1 MGMARKVDGV
11 WLVRDEF
18 VVSRYDFEGTAD
30 EVKACI
36 DLAVD
41 KARAMGMVD
50 EGRFDLTTQR
60 GYYSDDYEIV
70 MTYYFERTE
79 TDKEK
84 ASREKIEAKMKAD
97 AAAKRKKAA
106 EKRKLKKDAEFA
118 EYERLKEKFE
128 GVEE

>member
-1 MGMARKVDGV
+1 MMKMARKVDGV

-18 VVSRYDFEGTAD
+18 GVSRYGFEGTAD

-36 DLAVD
+36 DAAVD
-41 KARAMGMVD
+41 KARAMGMVGD
-50 EGRFDLTTQR
+50 GRFDLSTER
-60 GYYSDDYEIV
+60 GYYTDDYEIV

-84 ASREKIEAKMKAD
+84 AAREKIEAKAKAD

-106 EKRKLKKDAEFA
+106 EKRKLKEDAEFG
-118 EYERLKEKFE
+118 EYERLKAKFA
-128 GVEE
+128 GM

>member
-18 VVSRYDFEGTAD
+18 VVNRYDFDGTAD

-41 KARAMGMVD
+41 KARAMGMVG
-50 EGRFDLTTQR
+50 EGRFDLTTER
-60 GYYSDDYEIV
+60 DYWDSFEIV
-70 MTYYFERTE
+70 MTYYFDRLENE
-79 TDKEK
+79 KEK
-84 ASREKIEAKMKAD
+84 ANREKIEAKAKAD

-118 EYERLKEKFE
+118 EYERLKAKFE
-128 GVEE
+128 GM

>member
-18 VVSRYDFEGTAD
+18 VVSRYDFDGTAD

-41 KARAMGMVD
+41 KARAMGMVG
-50 EGRFDLTTQR
+50 EGRFDLTTER
-60 GYYSDDYEIV
+60 DYYDSYEIV

-118 EYERLKEKFE
+118 EYERLKAKFE
-128 GVEE
+128 GMEE

>member
-1 MGMARKVDGV
+1 MGMARKIDGV

-41 KARAMGMVD
+41 KARNMGMVG
-50 EGRFDLTTQR
+50 EGRFDLTTER
-60 GYYSDDYEIV
+60 DYYGSYEIV
-70 MTYYFERTE
+70 ITYYFERLE

-84 ASREKIEAKMKAD
+84 DKREKLEAKIKAD

-106 EKRKLKKDAEFA
+106 AMRKLIKDAEFA
-118 EYERLKEKFE
+118 EYERLKAKFE
-128 GVEE
+128 GM

>member
-11 WLVRDEF
+11 FLVSDEF
-18 VVSRYDFEGTAD
+18 VVNSYDFEGTAD

-41 KARAMGMVD
+41 RARNMGMVG
-50 EGRFDLTTQR
+50 EGRFDITAQR
-60 GYYSDDYEIV
+60 GYYSDDFEIV
-70 MTYYFERTE
+70 MTYYFDRLE

-84 ASREKIEAKMKAD
+84 NEREELEAKLKAD
-97 AAAKRKKAA
+97 AAEKRKKAA

-118 EYERLKEKFE
+118 EYERLKAKFA
-128 GVEE
+128 GM